1 MTDAE
6 IDVMRRIQELAG
18 DGPLPAL
25 ARGYSS
31 WGEHARGWLAL
42 GLVGAAVDRDRRRFW
57 LGVTAATFSAHAGAV
72 VLKRV
77 VRRRRPDDARVAVL
91 TSTPSDL
98 SFPSAHVAST
108 TAAAVALAPLVGMP
122 LAVAAAGG
130 MAFSRVL
137 LGVHYPSDVA
147 VGAALG
153 AAAAGVARRVLS
165 DGR

>member
-1 MTDAE
+1 
-6 IDVMRRIQELAG
+6 MRRIQEVAG
-18 DGPLPAL
+18 DGPLPSL

-42 GLVGAAVDRDRRRFW
+42 GVVGAAVDRDRRRLW
-57 LGVTAATFSAHAGAV
+57 LGVSAAAFGAHAGAV

-77 VRRRRPDDARVAVL
+77 VRRKRPNDPRVAVL

-108 TAAAVALAPLVGMP
+108 TAAVVALAPLVGMP
-122 LAVAAAGG
+122 FAVAAAGG

-153 AAAAGVARRVLS
+153 AVSAVVVRRVAS